1 MCCHN
6 VTPFTTKCW
15 TAFSDEPAPRT
26 TKRPN
31 YRAIYVFVRGFK
43 WALVSRGSHIGEVR
57 HSIWKGSFITE
68 QPIPLSDEHPRRK
81 KWQKKEEI
89 KNDNFVLYNSLAE
102 PACLAALRSAAAC
115 VSGIV
120 LEGGVQKQQG
130 AEDKQAIRDSLNT
143 ATVASTVEGCEDP
156 RSNRAINP
164 PCTSWSRHLSAARRT
179 TPRHRLS
186 ATSHIWVAGHSH
198 FQTPYTYI
206 TGLIGSHGT
215 RRSTDRLHVGKL
227 LRAEPW
233 REETQVSLSAIPEV
247 NSCHF
252 VILLWAAGWQFG
264 LEGRLLTVAHNTK
277 AKKGHQIQNNN
288 LLPGQELKSR

>member
-1 MCCHN
+1 M
-6 VTPFTTKCW
+6 PK
-15 TAFSDEPAPRT
+15 
-26 TKRPN
+26 K
-31 YRAIYVFVRGFK
+31 
-43 WALVSRGSHIGEVR
+43 
-57 HSIWKGSFITE
+57 
-68 QPIPLSDEHPRRK
+68 K

-156 RSNRAINP
+156 RSNQAINP

-179 TPRHRLS
+179 TPCHRLS
-186 ATSHIWVAGHSH
+186 ATSHIWVAGHCH
-198 FQTPYTYI
+198 FQTQYTYI
-206 TGLIGSHGT
+206 TFLIGSHRT
-215 RRSTDRLHVGKL
+215 FRSTDRLHVRKL
-227 LRAEPW
+227 LQAKPW
-233 REETQVSLSAIPEV
+233 RETMQFLPLSLSAIPEV
-247 NSCHF
+247 NRCHF

-264 LEGRLLTVAHNTK
+264 LEGCLLTVTHNTK
-277 AKKGHQIQNNN
+277 AKKGHQTQNNSLFPEQKFQVILTTN
-288 LLPGQELKSR
+288 LWHIQLRVTCNRPLCLYLSLKN

>member
-15 TAFSDEPAPRT
+15 TALSDEPAPRT

-68 QPIPLSDEHPRRK
+68 QAIPLLDEHPRRK

-120 LEGGVQKQQG
+120 LEAGVQKQQG

-198 FQTPYTYI
+198 FQTPCTYI
-206 TGLIGSHGT
+206 TALIGSHGT
-215 RRSTDRLHVGKL
+215 RRSTDRPRIGKL
-227 LRAEPW
+227 LQAEPW
-233 REETQVSLSAIPEV
+233 REAKHVSLSLLHQR
-247 NSCHF
+247 STH
-252 VILLWAAGWQFG
+252 VILSFRYEQQVGSLVW
-264 LEGRLLTVAHNTK
+264 
-277 AKKGHQIQNNN
+277 
-288 LLPGQELKSR
+288 KSVCNSGP